1 MYRVKAR
8 PRPEAD
14 VFAFGPASGKSS
26 PDSNASARSAVR
38 ASMRDALVRL
48 EQASQAAQQGDGQSR
63 LQQLRNMAPQ
73 PASSFSSHGEAFV
86 VRVH

>member
-1 MYRVKAR
+1 
-8 PRPEAD
+8 
-14 VFAFGPASGKSS
+14 
-26 PDSNASARSAVR
+26 
-38 ASMRDALVRL
+38 MRDALVRL